1 MFNCDFYAHGDDLAL
16 NADGKDSCWEMKQAG
31 RYKEFKRTRGVST
44 TNIVGKLL
52 LQCKHMHREDDH
64 PKESFK
70 SPMKTSAVKNIMQ
83 RQNSGVR
90 EEEKE
95 SELYQQL
102 GKAKFVATSH

>member
-1 MFNCDFYAHGDDLAL
+1 MLNCDFYAHGDDLAL

-52 LQCKHMHREDDH
+52 LQCKHMHWEDDH

-70 SPMKTSAVKNIMQ
+70 EPMKTSAVKNIMQ
-83 RQNSGVR
+83 RQNSGVW

-95 SELYQQL
+95 NELYQ
-102 GKAKFVATSH
+102 

>member
-1 MFNCDFYAHGDDLAL
+1 
-16 NADGKDSCWEMKQAG
+16 
-31 RYKEFKRTRGVST
+31 
-44 TNIVGKLL
+44 
-52 LQCKHMHREDDH
+52 MHREDDH

-95 SELYQQL
+95 SELYQ
-102 GKAKFVATSH
+102 